1 VQTRLQKILSAA
13 GISSR
18 RASEAMILEGRVSV
32 NGKTVTELGSKADP
46 DTDDIRVDGRR
57 VKKPASRRYILMYKP
72 RGYITSRS
80 DPEQRPTVIDL
91 LAKGGVR
98 DYVYPVGRLDYE
110 SEGLL
115 ILTSDGDLAERLMHP
130 SHEVGREYHVR
141 VRGVPDEHAMDRLAR
156 GIVLDSRKTAPAK
169 VEVLKVIE
177 GTHGDDAMLS
187 IEIHEGRNRQVR
199 RMCEAVG
206 HPVVRLRRVRIG
218 PIHDEHIRPGE
229 FRDLDEREVAALK
242 RVAAKS
248 RSSGLGNRGSSLVAR
263 DSGVGLDRDR
273 VKAVAP
279 TPANRGEQ
287 RAKLHARSAKSSPR
301 ATSHEA
307 RAASREPRAT
317 SDEPR
322 ATARRAGS
330 PKSASGPRTRGP
342 RPSGRPRRG

>member
-1 VQTRLQKILSAA
+1 MQTRLQKIISAA

-18 RASEAMILEGRVSV
+18 RASEALILEGRVSV
-32 NGKTVTELGSKADP
+32 NGKTVTALGSKADP

-57 VKKPASRRYILMYKP
+57 VKTAKARRYILMYKP

-91 LAKGGVR
+91 LVKGGVR
-98 DYVYPVGRLDYE
+98 EYVYPVGRLDYE

-115 ILTSDGDLAERLMHP
+115 ILTSDGELAERLMHP

-141 VRGVPDEHAMDRLAR
+141 VRGVPDEHAVDRLAR
-156 GIVLDSRKTAPAK
+156 GIVLDSRRTAPAK

-177 GTHGDDAMLS
+177 GTNGDDAMVS

-229 FRDLDEREVAALK
+229 FRDLDDREVAALK
-242 RVAAKS
+242 RAAVK
-248 RSSGLGNRGSSLVAR
+248 GDRGSSLVPR
-263 DSGVGLDRDR
+263 GSGAGLDRDR
-273 VKAVAP
+273 VKAAATAP
-279 TPANRGEQ
+279 TSRGDQ
-287 RAKLHARSAKSSPR
+287 RAKLPRPGPKSSPR
-301 ATSHEA
+301 AT
-307 RAASREPRAT
+307 RNEPRAT
-317 SDEPR
+317 SREPR
-322 ATARRAGS
+322 ATARRADS
-330 PKSASGPRTRGP
+330 PKSGSGPRMRAP